1 MKVSTGP
8 EQAKTIRL
16 NRSHV
21 ELCSK
26 YFDAALEDA
35 KNVLLDDPRNEKA
48 LFRAAR
54 ALYELRRF
62 SDSQSYLQKLIALY
76 PKNGRA
82 VEDMRKLHQ
91 RMREE
96 TGDYDYAGM
105 LKEATSCS
113 TLDRGSY
120 IGPVEIKQSQNRG
133 RGLFLTK
140 DVKAG
145 DLLLAEKAFSVI
157 SLGQADQPDMAET
170 IHKAR
175 RSLAKD
181 CISQLRRN
189 PSLVSAFSNLY
200 TGSRPHEDPNPSR
213 ERENLDR

>member
-1 MKVSTGP
+1 M
-8 EQAKTIRL
+8 
-16 NRSHV
+16 
-21 ELCSK
+21 
-26 YFDAALEDA
+26 
-35 KNVLLDDPRNEKA
+35 LLDDSRNEKA

-62 SDSQSYLQKLIALY
+62 PDSQSYLQQLIALY
-76 PKNGRA
+76 PKNETA
-82 VEDMRKLHQ
+82 VKDMRKLHE

-96 TGDYDYAGM
+96 AGEYDYAGM

-145 DLLLAEKAFSVI
+145 DLLLVEKAFSVI
-157 SLGQADQPDMAET
+157 SLGPADQPDT
-170 IHKAR
+170 VGKIHKAR
-175 RSLAKD
+175 ISLAKD
-181 CISQLRRN
+181 CMSQLHRN
-189 PSLVSAFSNLY
+189 PSVVSAFSNLY
-200 TGSRPHEDPNPSR
+200 TGSRPHEDPNPPHK
-213 ERENLDR
+213 RENLDR